1 MTQIDRSRRY
11 PTPRL
16 AAPTLWQT
24 TTYTMKAQAVALAAA
39 VTPLTG
45 NGEHVDGP
53 GIASLVEFYAASD
66 LDGLFILG
74 TTGEGILLSVA
85 ERRKATEQFLRCSQ
99 GQIPVIVHCGAQST
113 HDTAALAEHAAR
125 HGAAG
130 VAVIAPPY
138 FALDERSIEQHFLAA
153 ARACAPAPFYIY
165 EFAAR
170 SGYAV
175 PLSVVERV
183 RDVAP
188 NFTGLKVSDSPFE
201 HVAPYLVPGLD
212 VFIGAEELIHQGLA
226 GGAAGAVSG
235 LAAALPE
242 LTVRAV
248 RSGSTEDAATAGR
261 ARASLQRFPSH
272 ATLKHILRW
281 RGVSIGPTVRAPL
294 RALDVGEIHE
304 LESLLSA
311 PEGDIA
317 QSTTVS
323 TVSVDSQKRASRGGQ
338 RSNALQR

>member
-1 MTQIDRSRRY
+1 
-11 PTPRL
+11 
-16 AAPTLWQT
+16 
-24 TTYTMKAQAVALAAA
+24 MKAQSVALAAA
-39 VTPLTG
+39 VTPLTST
-45 NGEHVDGP
+45 GEHVDKP
-53 GIASLVEFYAASD
+53 GIVNLVEFYAASD
-66 LDGLFILG
+66 LDGLLVLG

-85 ERRKATEQFLRCSQ
+85 ERRVATEQFLRCSQ

-113 HDTAALAEHAAR
+113 QDTAALAEHAAR

-138 FALDERSIEQHFLAA
+138 FALDERSLEQHFLAA
-153 ARACAPAPFYIY
+153 ARASAPAPFYIY

-201 HVAPYLVPGLD
+201 HVQPYLVPGLD
-212 VFIGAEELIHQGLA
+212 VFIGAEELIHRGLA

-248 RSGSTEDAATAGR
+248 RSGAAEDAAAAGR
-261 ARASLQRFPSH
+261 VRASVQRFPFH
-272 ATLKHILRW
+272 AALKHILRW
-281 RGVSIGPTVRAPL
+281 RGVSIRPAVRAPL
-294 RALDVGEIHE
+294 RALDVEEIDELERLLSDPEGEI
-304 LESLLSA
+304 
-311 PEGDIA
+311 A
-317 QSTTVS
+317 QCTAVS
-323 TVSVDSQKRASRGGQ
+323 TVSVETRKRSSRSGHG
-338 RSNALQR
+338 SNALPR